1 MKTKSFS
8 IIILAT
14 FAMANLSFVHA
25 AALTPAKNIDLN
37 KIESILPTVANT
49 KKLFDKSTKPFVVDT
64 ALVYKNFHVYWFWD
78 RKERTLSLILK
89 SENDPQKIKR
99 SISNLIEEYGT
110 ELRDAIAIVDP
121 DDPKSKGLLIKK
133 PLKTSDVTE
142 SFLKS
147 FTKNV
152 LNFQFNPINPK
163 LIIGPGKI
171 HRVKVR
177 ENCEVWKV
185 EMSVK
190 GLRKNQSPRIWLAVA
205 GDTLAFLTIKT
216 HIDNY
221 DDNEVNRFAENLSTD
236 IF

>member
-1 MKTKSFS
+1 MLKFIEHTVFQKEYLNFS
-8 IIILAT
+8 
-14 FAMANLSFVHA
+14 NKYYS
-25 AALTPAKNIDLN
+25 NSDLQH
-37 KIESILPTVANT
+37 L
-49 KKLFDKSTKPFVVDT
+49 
-64 ALVYKNFHVYWFWD
+64 
-78 RKERTLSLILK
+78 
-89 SENDPQKIKR
+89 
-99 SISNLIEEYGT
+99 
-110 ELRDAIAIVDP
+110 
-121 DDPKSKGLLIKK
+121 
-133 PLKTSDVTE
+133 
-142 SFLKS
+142 
-147 FTKNV
+147 KNV

-171 HRVKVR
+171 HRVKVC
-177 ENCEVWKV
+177 ENCEIWKV